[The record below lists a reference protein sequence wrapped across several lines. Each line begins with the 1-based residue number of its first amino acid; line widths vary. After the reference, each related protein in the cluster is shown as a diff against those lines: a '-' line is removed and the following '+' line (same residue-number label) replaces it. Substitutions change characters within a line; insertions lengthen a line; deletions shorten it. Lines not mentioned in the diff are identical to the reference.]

1 MVVWL
6 IEQRHKAMA
15 IERLSMYG
23 MALQHP
29 FFRMS
34 KTSLELHE
42 HG

>member
-1 MVVWL
+1 MIVWL
-6 IEQRHKAMA
+6 FEPKHKAME

-29 FFRMS
+29 SVRMP